1 MKKNADTTWQKS
13 MHLKTTLINPKIQCI
28 IIIKEASEETLKLL
42 NHDEQDLSF
51 ICGRIESDVTK
62 NTLARKNLRNNENYN
77 QSSWICKNHSASL
90 SRSHIETGEHGRKKW
105 YSAYAKAI
113 QFEKKVQWAMIITL
127 VRRRSEILQ
136 EIVCCEEINNQWSQ
150 YHIDLHGRSIN
161 NTSKNF
167 LNM

>member
-90 SRSHIETGEHGRKKW
+90 SRSHGQENMD
-105 YSAYAKAI
+105 
-113 QFEKKVQWAMIITL
+113 EKND
-127 VRRRSEILQ
+127 ILLMQ
-136 EIVCCEEINNQWSQ
+136 KPYNSKEKFSGPWS
-150 YHIDLHGRSIN
+150 
-161 NTSKNF
+161 
-167 LNM
+167 

>member
-1 MKKNADTTWQKS
+1 MNKNADTTWQKS

-77 QSSWICKNHSASL
+77 QSS
-90 SRSHIETGEHGRKKW
+90 
-105 YSAYAKAI
+105 
-113 QFEKKVQWAMIITL
+113 
-127 VRRRSEILQ
+127 
-136 EIVCCEEINNQWSQ
+136 
-150 YHIDLHGRSIN
+150 
-161 NTSKNF
+161 
-167 LNM
+167 